1 VSSPPTPVIL
11 SSSITP
17 VILSLSKGRGRALL
31 VAVAATLAA
40 VQPAAARELALAQGT
55 IAIHAAPAGQTSP
68 ACAELVVEARD
79 ALDNHLIGRT
89 RPEDADGACRY
100 ALSVPAQTAV
110 WLRLRPALVDAAR
123 VDMTSAGSTYVPA
136 PPAGRLASSRSV
148 QIRFTVIAP
157 NTYFFA
163 PNEQKTVP
171 LSY

>member
-1 VSSPPTPVIL
+1 MNLTVARHPVH
-11 SSSITP
+11 
-17 VILSLSKGRGRALL
+17 VILSLSKGRSRALL
-31 VAVAATLAA
+31 CALAATLAFA
-40 VQPAAARELALAQGT
+40 ATLQPATARELALAQGT
-55 IAIHAAPAGQTSP
+55 IAIHDAAAGQRSP
-68 ACAELVVEARD
+68 ECSELVVEARD

-89 RPEDADGACRY
+89 QPTGTDGTCRY

-123 VDMTSAGSTYVPA
+123 VDMTSSGSTYVPA
-136 PPAGRLASSRSV
+136 PRAGGTASSRSV

-163 PNEQKTVP
+163 PNESKTVP

>member
-1 VSSPPTPVIL
+1 MDR
-11 SSSITP
+11 
-17 VILSLSKGRGRALL
+17 VILSLAKGALAAIAI
-31 VAVAATLAA
+31 VVVAAMPA
-40 VQPAAARELALAQGT
+40 VARELAVARGP
-55 IAIHAAPAGQTSP
+55 IAIHDAASGQRSP

-89 RPEDADGACRY
+89 QPQTDTDGTCRY

-110 WLRLRPALVDAAR
+110 WLRLRPALVASER

-148 QIRFTVIAP
+148 QIRFTVISP